1 MRDELSYLEPM
12 RRQLAEVLYKQAGSL
27 PSVTLSS
34 NLVAQAENYAQQFK
48 AQKGDL
54 DGLEELK
61 ILYSELQ
68 TYLWVTQLF
77 IEQDS
82 PNQEVVEALRKL
94 KGQIVNHSE
103 YLAEKTVFFS
113 LPTQAEIEEIEQKID
128 TLIQE
133 IDVIFPGGEFSI
145 QQTGDP
151 FAHLKTEFA
160 SLKNKL
166 TEYKNLK
173 EVPYSTRVQRVL
185 EMSEQV
191 KPLLKKAGEYIRF
204 TLKLGRSIPPIGPVG
219 LAVKTISLLLDI
231 QELLDACQ
239 KLDNS
244 EKLSELNQALKN
256 ATKETEI
263 ALKRATSAECQEV
276 DAPLDKLNT
285 EILKLINDKN
295 LAGSMNSLWAEF
307 NKAQRAAYINE
318 GDFENS
324 HKKTTNALKE
334 YLQKLN
340 EVNAQIDIICQCNN
354 EIKNE
359 LEKVFQAYRN
369 QCVNI
374 SNPAAKCNVATTDL
388 RVNSPVLFG
397 FWNQYSVND
406 FRTWLQD
413 PGGTGIF
420 NRIAEIQ
427 ALMTVYEGT
436 DPTLIS
442 RPSSEFGYDFYVGSL
457 RLSLKRTPID
467 GSFNQDTQGK
477 IATFFRNGQA
487 RKDKLL
493 LDQRCS
499 ADTTHVKEIIKS
511 IDKFKNLPTD
521 EIYSRFVVEAQHNRI
536 PPLKVRYCSKSY
548 IFQCGVNSQP
558 IITSSF

>member
-1 MRDELSYLEPM
+1 VQDSGYNLMSQTPETFEDTRELNQTLNQWNNLQDRLSEGGFTTAALKPKQEERLQEKLAETEQRFQDLYWNVRDELSYLEPM
-12 RRQLAEVLYKQAGSL
+12 RRQLAEVLQKQAGSL

-94 KGQIVNHSE
+94 KGQIVKHSE
-103 YLAEKTVFFS
+103 YLAEKSVFFT
-113 LPTQAEIEEIEQKID
+113 LPSQVEIEAIEQKID

-133 IDVIFPGGEFSI
+133 IDAIFPSGEFSV

-166 TEYKNLK
+166 NEYKNLK

-244 EKLSELNQALKN
+244 EKLSELNQSLKK
-256 ATKETEI
+256 ATQETEI
-263 ALKRATSAECQEV
+263 ALRRATSAECREV
-276 DAPLDKLNT
+276 DAPLDT
-285 EILKLINDKN
+285 
-295 LAGSMNSLWAEF
+295 
-307 NKAQRAAYINE
+307 
-318 GDFENS
+318 
-324 HKKTTNALKE
+324 
-334 YLQKLN
+334 
-340 EVNAQIDIICQCNN
+340 
-354 EIKNE
+354 
-359 LEKVFQAYRN
+359 LE
-369 QCVNI
+369 
-374 SNPAAKCNVATTDL
+374 S
-388 RVNSPVLFG
+388 
-397 FWNQYSVND
+397 
-406 FRTWLQD
+406 
-413 PGGTGIF
+413 
-420 NRIAEIQ
+420 
-427 ALMTVYEGT
+427 
-436 DPTLIS
+436 S
-442 RPSSEFGYDFYVGSL
+442 R
-457 RLSLKRTPID
+457 K
-467 GSFNQDTQGK
+467 
-477 IATFFRNGQA
+477 
-487 RKDKLL
+487 
-493 LDQRCS
+493 
-499 ADTTHVKEIIKS
+499 
-511 IDKFKNLPTD
+511 
-521 EIYSRFVVEAQHNRI
+521 
-536 PPLKVRYCSKSY
+536 
-548 IFQCGVNSQP
+548 
-558 IITSSF
+558 